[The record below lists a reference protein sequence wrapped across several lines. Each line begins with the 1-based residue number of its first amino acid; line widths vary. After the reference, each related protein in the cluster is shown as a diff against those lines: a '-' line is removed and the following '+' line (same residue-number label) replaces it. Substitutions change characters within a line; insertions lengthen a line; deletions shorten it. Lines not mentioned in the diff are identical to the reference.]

1 MTITHINKKGFALL
15 YIMLILASM
24 ITVASLS
31 ASQFGVFS
39 SSRQKSYGS
48 AADAR
53 MLTMYCAEI
62 LLMQVKNSPAT
73 VSSGTLNYNSGTC
86 TYSISGTIPNKTI
99 TITASKNNAY
109 RRLTITTSQI
119 NPTIVSM
126 WVESL

>member
-1 MTITHINKKGFALL
+1 MNNPKNTKGFALL
-15 YIMLILASM
+15 YIMLILASV

-39 SSRQKSYGS
+39 SNRLKNYSD
-48 AADAR
+48 AADTR

-62 LLMQVKNSPAT
+62 LLMQMRNSPAT
-73 VSSGTLNYNSGTC
+73 LSSGTLNYNSGTC
-86 TYSISGTIPNKTI
+86 TYSISGSIPNKTI
-99 TITASKNNAY
+99 AITATKNNLY

-119 NPTIVSM
+119 NPTIVST